1 MYKNKNICVVVP
13 AYNEEMLIE
22 ETLAQVPS
30 YVDKIYVIDDCST
43 DSTPYILK
51 SLAKVNPK
59 LINIRHDIN
68 KGVGAAIITGY
79 KMALRDNMDISAVM
93 AGDNQMDPA
102 YLQDFLDP
110 IIDGFADYTKGNRL
124 VTHGYSKGM
133 SKWRHFGNLVLTFLT
148 KVSSGYW
155 QVIDPQNGYTAIS
168 AAALKMIDLDSIYPR
183 YGYCNNILTKM
194 NVHDIKIMNISHPAR
209 YGMEKSKIKY
219 GSYIAKVS
227 FLLLG
232 DFLWRLKTKYI
243 ISNFH
248 PLVLF
253 YLSGV
258 VLAVVGFFGGVYSL
272 YYKFVLAGA
281 FFEKGVLS
289 LVTFVIGL
297 QFLLFA
303 MVFDKIQ
310 ERQHHGYVSAS
321 DPFSPDFSPISTTI
335 ANNKIEGS
343 FAVAHKIEMP
353 ISAISSYDTT
363 LLKGDQSISDSG
375 KMRFD

>member
-1 MYKNKNICVVVP
+1 
-13 AYNEEMLIE
+13 
-22 ETLAQVPS
+22 
-30 YVDKIYVIDDCST
+30 
-43 DSTPYILK
+43 
-51 SLAKVNPK
+51 
-59 LINIRHDIN
+59 
-68 KGVGAAIITGY
+68 
-79 KMALRDNMDISAVM
+79 MDISAVM